1 MKFVD
6 RDLMAV
12 QEARVLMEEAGE
24 ARTAL
29 GGWEQEKLDQV
40 VCAMMQACSERA
52 QMLVQMAVRE
62 TGYGN
67 VSDQMSICRFLI
79 SSLKKS
85 LEKMQCV
92 GILESCET
100 EGILEIGV
108 PLGVIAAAVP
118 AISPVSSVL
127 FAAVIA
133 AKSGNAV
140 VFAPHPRAV
149 ETTKKTVQILRE
161 AALLAGFPDGAIS
174 CMETAAKE
182 GALELFSH
190 SQTSMILNM
199 GEEGLYRKTPA
210 GKPVIYGGIVPSPVF
225 IERSADVRKAA
236 AEIVA
241 GRSFNGG
248 TVSGSEQYVVA
259 DSRIAKAAKQEMI
272 ACGAYF
278 MNEEEEKKLVCLLG
292 IGEKQRC
299 AEKEY
304 IGKGAEWLAA
314 KAGFSV
320 PEGTKV
326 LVSEQ
331 TYITDFNPYAG
342 ALLCPVMVFYIESD
356 WIHACEKCMELLMGE
371 THGNTLAIHSTD
383 AEVIRQFALKKPV
396 GRVLVNTSSSAGAMG
411 ATTNLFPSAVL
422 GSLSA
427 GMGITAENVSPMNLI
442 YRRKAA
448 FGVRSF
454 QKILEPEKR

>member
-24 ARTAL
+24 ARIAL
-29 GGWEQEKLDQV
+29 GTWKQEKLDRV
-40 VCAMMQACSERA
+40 VRAMMQACSERVE
-52 QMLVQMAVRE
+52 MLVQMAVGE
-62 TGYGN
+62 TGYGD
-67 VSDQMSICRFLI
+67 VSDQVKICRFLI
-79 SSLKKS
+79 SSL
-85 LEKMQCV
+85 EKAYDGMQCV
-92 GILESCET
+92 GILESCESV
-100 EGILEIGV
+100 GVLEIGV
-108 PLGVIAAAVP
+108 PLGVIAVAVP
-118 AISPVSSVL
+118 ALSPVS
-127 FAAVIA
+127 AVIFTA
-133 AKSGNAV
+133 LTAVKSGNAV

-161 AALLAGFPDGAIS
+161 SALAEGFPDGAIS
-174 CMETAAKE
+174 CMETSAKE
-182 GALELFSH
+182 GALELFTH
-190 SQTSMILNM
+190 PQTSLILNI
-199 GEEGLYRKTPA
+199 GEEALYKETPA

-225 IERSADVRKAA
+225 IERSADVKTAVTD
-236 AEIVA
+236 IVA
-241 GRSFNGG
+241 GRSFNCGI
-248 TVSGSEQYVVA
+248 VSGSEQYVVA
-259 DSRIAKAAKQEMI
+259 DSRIAETAKREMV
-272 ACGAYF
+272 ACQAYF
-278 MNEEEEKKLVCLLG
+278 MSEEEERKLIRLLG
-292 IGEKQRC
+292 IGEKQGC

-304 IGKGAEWLAA
+304 IGKSAEWLAG

-320 PEGTKV
+320 PKGTRV

-331 TYITDFNPYAG
+331 TFITDFNPYAS
-342 ALLCPVMVFYIESD
+342 ALLCPVMVFYIEND
-356 WIHACEKCMELLMGE
+356 WMHACEKCMELLMGE
-371 THGNTLAIHSTD
+371 NHGNTLAIHSTD

-411 ATTNLFPSAVL
+411 VTTNLFPSAVL

-454 QKILEPEKR
+454 QKMMEQHR